1 MSNLVDRRRRDLAL
15 AGLTALITAPWPAA
29 HAYSLTD
36 KDAAVGIRTALERGA
51 LAAVGL
57 LGRQDGFLGNPQVKI
72 PLPGVLEDAA
82 SLLRKLGQGKRVDE
96 LIVAMNRAA
105 EAAVPEAKALLVS
118 AVKGMNL
125 DDAVGVL
132 KGGERSAT
140 QYFEGKTRNPMGE
153 KFLPI
158 VTRATE
164 RVKLADKYNRFASR
178 AASLGLVKAEDA
190 NVQTYVTGKALDGL
204 FFMIG
209 EQEKKIRADP
219 IGTGSAIL
227 RRVFG
232 ALK

>member
-1 MSNLVDRRRRDLAL
+1 MPHHRRTFLVATLAL
-15 AGLTALITAPWPAA
+15 GPTIST
-29 HAYSLTD
+29 HAFSLTD
-36 KDAAVGIRTALERGA
+36 ADAASGIRTALERGA
-51 LAAVGL
+51 VAAVAL
-57 LGRQDGFLGNPQVKI
+57 LGRNDGFLANPKVKI

-82 SLLRKLGQGKRVDE
+82 KLLRGLGQGKRVDE

-105 EAAVPEAKALLVS
+105 EAAVPEAKALLIG
-118 AVKGMNL
+118 AVKTMSL

-140 QYFEGKTRNPMGE
+140 QYFERKTREPIGV

-164 RVKLADKYNRFASR
+164 RVKLAEKYNRFASR
-178 AASLGLVKAEDA
+178 ASSLGLVKSEDA
-190 NVQTYVTGKALDGL
+190 NVQQYVTGKALDGL

-209 EQEKKIRADP
+209 EQEMKIRADP
-219 IGTGSAIL
+219 VGTGSAIL